1 MYPLAV
7 ELVERVRQE
16 HFADERT
23 MLAEVQVVQGHDEL
37 RLKGA
42 ILDRQSAE
50 LFVSA
55 LRRHAPGLNWH
66 DELMPL
72 TAGPDY
78 GWALVPQ
85 AVCDLRR
92 EPATHSERISQAVF
106 GEAVEVLRCHGDWVF
121 VRLPDGYLGW
131 MYASPLWRCATAQ
144 VEAWRQQCT
153 HLLTRA
159 TLPCY
164 GMSAGQPEHQVG
176 LLPFG
181 SLLKV
186 EDEHGPFCQVRFP
199 NHAVR
204 WMPRAGLL
212 SLKQRPPATLL
223 GLRTVIGWL
232 ETMIGVPYLWGGRTP
247 FGYDCSGVVQ
257 TAYGVLGLRLPRD
270 ADQQALAGTAVS
282 YEAIQWGDLLFFG
295 TGLRDGELNTSPER
309 RITHVGLALHDGEF
323 LHASFSN
330 GGLVRGSF
338 DGRSPWFLPS
348 YRRRFITARRL
359 LT

>member
-7 ELVERVRQE
+7 ELVEWVRRE
-16 HFADERT
+16 HFADERMT
-23 MLAEVQVVQGHDEL
+23 LAEVQVVQAHDEL

-42 ILDRQSAE
+42 VLDHHAAE

-72 TAGPDY
+72 IAGPDY
-78 GWALVPQ
+78 GWALVTQ

-92 EPATHSERISQAVF
+92 EPAMHSERISQAVF
-106 GEAVEVLRCHGDWVF
+106 GEAIEVLRCHDDWVF
-121 VRLPDGYLGW
+121 VRLPDDYLGW
-131 MYASPLWRCATAQ
+131 MHAGPLWRCNATQ
-144 VEAWRQQCT
+144 VEAWRQHST
-153 HLLTRA
+153 HLLTRP

-164 GMSAGQPEHQVG
+164 GTAAGQPEHQLG

-186 EDEHGPFCQVRFP
+186 EDEHGPFYQVRFP
-199 NHAVR
+199 NQLVR
-204 WMPRAGLL
+204 WVPGAGLL
-212 SLKQRPPATLL
+212 SLKHRPPATLP
-223 GLRTVIGWL
+223 GLHTVIGWL

-257 TAYGVLGLRLPRD
+257 TVYGLLGIRLPRD
-270 ADQQALAGTAVS
+270 ADQQALVGTAIS
-282 YEAIQWGDLLFFG
+282 FEAIQWGDLLFFD
-295 TGLRDGELNTSPER
+295 TGLRDGELNTIPER
-309 RITHVGLALHDGEF
+309 CITHVGLALHDSEF
-323 LHASFSN
+323 LHASFSH

-338 DGRSPWFLPS
+338 DDHSPWFLPS
-348 YRRRFITARRL
+348 YRHRFITARRL
-359 LT
+359 LA